1 MAEYGIFPIIIMSI
15 FVNNFVLMKFLGLC
29 PYMGV
34 STKLSSAVGMGAAV
48 TFVMGVA
55 TVITWF
61 LYAYFLAPTFNNIF
75 YLVLDLDYSQLPD
88 LTFLRTIVFILVI
101 AATVQFIEMYLQK
114 SSPTLYKALGIFLP
128 LITTNCAILGVA
140 VLNID
145 MFFVDGMP
153 IENSFIYAV
162 VQAIA
167 SGVGFTLVLVL
178 MAGVREQLELAD
190 VPKPFR
196 GLPIAFISAA
206 LMAIAFLGFSGMKF

>member
-1 MAEYGIFPIIIMSI
+1 M
-15 FVNNFVLMKFLGLC
+15 
-29 PYMGV
+29 
-34 STKLSSAVGMGAAV
+34 
-48 TFVMGVA
+48 
-55 TVITWF
+55 
-61 LYAYFLAPTFNNIF
+61 
-75 YLVLDLDYSQLPD
+75 
-88 LTFLRTIVFILVI
+88 
-101 AATVQFIEMYLQK
+101 
-114 SSPTLYKALGIFLP
+114 
-128 LITTNCAILGVA
+128 A